1 MKPVNLKTKQWSMMN
16 NSANS
21 SLQKWRVLGEFKVGF
36 VLAKSVFNQKFE
48 AFLVRH
54 FCKLQALTC

>member
-36 VLAKSVFNQKFE
+36 VLAKVSV
-48 AFLVRH
+48 
-54 FCKLQALTC
+54 